1 MIPEDVL
8 MKVRQYNFMAMT
20 ANDLY
25 VFGRVV
31 QEIWDGVMKH
41 IDAAMEHDLKF
52 AGRITAMK
60 RHALSTWVDAYEKF
74 PLSAM
79 GAGPSSSSAS
89 PDTTVKAPPPYAV
102 TKARRLLADAAA
114 YVEADKNER
123 EPF

>member
-8 MKVRQYNFMAMT
+8 MKVRQYNFRAMT

-25 VFGRVV
+25 VFGQVV
-31 QEIWDGVMKH
+31 QEILEGVMKH

-52 AGRITAMK
+52 AGRVTPMK

-89 PDTTVKAPPPYAV
+89 PDTTVKAPPYAV
-102 TKARRLLADAAA
+102 TKARRLLADAA
-114 YVEADKNER
+114 YVEVNKNER